1 MERVMGFEPTT
12 TTLATWGSTTELHPQ
27 GQDAF
32 CVPATL
38 TSYGVVSN
46 PLETFP
52 IIDPLRGT
60 EGQYISISMLVAW
73 VSTVVV

>member
-1 MERVMGFEPTT
+1 
-12 TTLATWGSTTELHPQ
+12 
-27 GQDAF
+27 
-32 CVPATL
+32 VPATL

-73 VSTVVV
+73 VSTVEV